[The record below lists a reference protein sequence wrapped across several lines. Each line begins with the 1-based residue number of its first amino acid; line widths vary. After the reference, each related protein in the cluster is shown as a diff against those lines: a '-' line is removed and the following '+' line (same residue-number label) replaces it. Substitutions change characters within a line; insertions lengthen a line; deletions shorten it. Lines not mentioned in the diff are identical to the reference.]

1 MDKNI
6 KFDCPFCGE
15 RKENIKIEEY
25 GKGEGR
31 IVIVRCPTCD
41 VQIRRGSKGSAIN
54 AWNRRI

>member
-31 IVIVRCPTCD
+31 SR
-41 VQIRRGSKGSAIN
+41 K
-54 AWNRRI
+54 